1 MSGGKGE
8 RKGDFEMEETQ
19 GEEWEAC
26 DILCLKTKGCDRVKC
41 RLHVREAESKPS
53 KANSPD

>member
-1 MSGGKGE
+1 
-8 RKGDFEMEETQ
+8 MEETQ

-26 DILCLKTKGCDRVKC
+26 DILCLKTKGCVRVKH
-41 RLHVREAESKPS
+41 RLHVSEAEDKPS